1 MRQNHDV
8 PGRRSQSVSLGSIDD
23 DNGHLQGALLKFRRG
38 RHHGQVIQLFIQQF
52 LNTNPYK
59 VVPEADPKTS
69 HGVVFRASVREQPPL
84 EWGPIIG
91 DAAHNWRSTLDHI
104 AWQLVKVRGNG
115 ETSRRTQFPIFDED
129 PFIRLEA
136 DDPPEVKKKR
146 RGARKTFK
154 EQVRGMREVDV
165 ALIKRL
171 QPYNR
176 MKGPKGHPL
185 SVLARLSNWDKH
197 NELALSGQTL
207 RGQLLRYRNRRNARF
222 QIIDVKPP
230 GLFEEGTELGR
241 GIFVATGPNP
251 AMHVDLE
258 CRFDIAFEEGPP
270 LDGLGVKEALIKM
283 GYYVS
288 YVLLRF
294 KARFDKQI

>member
-1 MRQNHDV
+1 
-8 PGRRSQSVSLGSIDD
+8 
-23 DNGHLQGALLKFRRG
+23 
-38 RHHGQVIQLFIQQF
+38 VIQLFIQQF
-52 LNTNPYK
+52 LNTHPYK

-69 HGVVFRASVREQPPL
+69 HHIVFRTSVREQPPL

-91 DAAHNWRSTLDHI
+91 DVAHNWRSTLDHI

-115 ETSRRTQFPIFDED
+115 RTSTRTQFPIFDED
-129 PFIRLEA
+129 PFIPSKPS
-136 DDPPEVKKKR
+136 DPRKVKER
-146 RGARKTFK
+146 RQRALDRFNG
-154 EQVRGMREVDV
+154 QVSGMRQADV

-176 MKGPKGHPL
+176 RKGPKGHPL
-185 SVLARLSNWDKH
+185 SILARLSNWDKH

-207 RGQLLRYRNRRNARF
+207 RGYRLRYRDRRNARF

-230 GLFEEGTELGR
+230 GLFEDGTELGR
-241 GIFVATGPNP
+241 GVFVETGPNSN
-251 AMHVDLE
+251 MHVDLIFD
-258 CRFDIAFEEGPP
+258 FDIAFEEGPP